1 MPEADLRAYL
11 EQHLPHYMV
20 PAVIVELDEMPL
32 TPNKKVDTKA
42 LPEPLTSEAAS
53 SPVVAPRDEVER
65 SVIAIWS
72 EVLGQ
77 ENIGAK
83 DHFFRLGGNSFHLV
97 RVVARLRDVHGVA
110 LSSRAFFER
119 PTVEAL
125 AAQVREA
132 LHAGEASQ

>member
-20 PAVIVELDEMPL
+20 PAQFVELDELPL
-32 TPNKKVDTKA
+32 TPNKKVDIKA
-42 LPEPLTSEAAS
+42 LPEPLTGEAAAG
-53 SPVVAPRDEVER
+53 PVVAPRDELER
-65 SVIAIWS
+65 SVITVWN
-72 EVLGQ
+72 EVLGR
-77 ENIGAK
+77 EDIGAK

-97 RVVARLRDVHGVA
+97 RVVARLRDIHGVA

-132 LHAGEASQ
+132 LHAGEASR